1 MNESMTTD
9 DALLEVDDLSV
20 QFHLSRGSV
29 DAVNHLS
36 FKVRQGSAFGIVG
49 ESGSGKSVTALT
61 VMGLLA
67 SPPGRVESGRILY
80 RGEDLL
86 RKTRDEMREY
96 RGRNISMVYQDPMTA
111 LNPVLRIGFQ
121 IAETLM
127 VHEGLPRAEAEQKAV
142 DLMRATGIPEPEKRA
157 RGYPHQ
163 FSGGMRQRV
172 VIAMALA
179 NNPDLL
185 IADEPTT
192 ALDVITQA
200 QILALLKSLQKER
213 NMTVV
218 LITHDLGI
226 VAEFCDEVLVMYA
239 GHGMEIGTTR
249 DIFLDP
255 QHPYTKGLL
264 NSITRVEKNVG
275 RLQSIP
281 GEIPDLIHPPVGCR
295 FNPRCPYVFEKCRV
309 QEPPA
314 FPTPTGG
321 MSKCWLLETPR

>member
-1 MNESMTTD
+1 MSADSILSVE
-9 DALLEVDDLSV
+9 DLSV
-20 QFHLSRGSV
+20 QFHLARGSV

-36 FKVRQGSAFGIVG
+36 FSVPRGAAFGIVG

-61 VMGLLA
+61 IMGLLA
-67 SPPGRVESGRILY
+67 SPPGRVESGRIIFN
-80 RGEDLL
+80 GEDLL
-86 RKTRDEMREY
+86 KKDREQMREI
-96 RGRNISMVYQDPMTA
+96 RGRRISMVYQDPMTA

-121 IAETLM
+121 IAEALM
-127 VHEGLPRAEAEQKAV
+127 VHEGLSRSEAEQRAV

-157 RGYPHQ
+157 RGFPHQ

-179 NNPDLL
+179 NNPDVL

-200 QILALLKSLQKER
+200 QILDLLKSLQKQR
-213 NMTVV
+213 NMTVI

-226 VAEFCDEVLVMYA
+226 VAEFCDRVLVMYA
-239 GHGMEIGTTR
+239 GHGMENGTTR
-249 DIFLDP
+249 DIFISP

-264 NSITRVEKNVG
+264 NSITRVEKDVS

-295 FNPRCPYVFEKCRV
+295 FNPRCTFAFEKCRV
-309 QEPPA
+309 QEPPL
-314 FPTPTGG
+314 FHTKIGSD
-321 MSKCWLLETPR
+321 SKCWLAEGETVQ

>member
-1 MNESMTTD
+1 LTAET
-9 DALLEVDDLSV
+9 LLQVDDLSV
-20 QFHLSRGSV
+20 KFHLARGSV

-36 FKVRQGSAFGIVG
+36 FAVPNGSAFGIVG

-80 RGEDLL
+80 KGEDLL
-86 RKTRDEMREY
+86 QKTKEQMRQY
-96 RGRNISMVYQDPMTA
+96 RGKKISMIYQDPMTA

-121 IAETLM
+121 IAETLIA
-127 VHEGLPRAEAEQKAV
+127 HEGLPRKEAEQKAV
-142 DLMRATGIPEPEKRA
+142 ELMRATGIPEPEKRA

-200 QILALLKSLQKER
+200 QILALLKSIQKER

-226 VAEFCDEVLVMYA
+226 VSEFCDQVLVMYA

-249 DIFLDP
+249 DIFLKP

-264 NSITRVEKNVG
+264 NSITRIDSDVS

-281 GEIPDLIHPPVGCR
+281 GEIPDMIHPPQGCR
-295 FNPRCPYVFEKCRV
+295 FHPRCPYVFGKCLV
-309 QEPPA
+309 EEPPL
-314 FPTPTGG
+314 FPTGEG
-321 MSKCWLLETPR
+321 DMSKCWLAEPKR

>member
-1 MNESMTTD
+1 MAA
-9 DALLEVDDLSV
+9 DALLKVENLSV
-20 QFHLSRGSV
+20 QFHLARGSV
-29 DAVNHLS
+29 DAVNGLS
-36 FKVRQGSAFGIVG
+36 FNVSQGSAFGIVG

-61 VMGLLA
+61 IMGLLA

-86 RKTRDEMREY
+86 RKTKDEMREY
-96 RGRNISMVYQDPMTA
+96 RGKRISMVYQDPMTA

-127 VHEGLPRAEAEQKAV
+127 VHEGLPRAEAEKKAI

-213 NMTVV
+213 KMTII

-239 GHGMEIGTTR
+239 GHGMETGTTR
-249 DIFLDP
+249 EIFLNP

-264 NSITRVEKNVG
+264 NSITRVERNVS

-281 GEIPDLIHPPVGCR
+281 GEIPDLIHPPSGCR
-295 FNPRCPYVFEKCRV
+295 FNPRCPFVYERCRV
-309 QEPPA
+309 EEPPT
-314 FPTPTGG
+314 FPTKAGG
-321 MSKCWLLETPR
+321 TSKCWLLEGSGEQKV

>member
-1 MNESMTTD
+1 MTAET
-9 DALLEVDDLSV
+9 LLQVDDLSV
-20 QFHLSRGSV
+20 KFHLARGSV

-36 FKVRQGSAFGIVG
+36 FAVPNGSAFGIVG

-80 RGEDLL
+80 KGEDLL
-86 RKTRDEMREY
+86 AKTKEEMRQY
-96 RGRNISMVYQDPMTA
+96 RGKKISMIYQDPMTA

-121 IAETLM
+121 IAETLIA
-127 VHEGLPRAEAEQKAV
+127 HEGLSRKEAEQKAV
-142 DLMRATGIPEPEKRA
+142 ELMRATGIPEPEKRA

-200 QILALLKSLQKER
+200 QILALLKSIQKER

-226 VAEFCDEVLVMYA
+226 VSEFCDQVLVMYA

-249 DIFLDP
+249 DIFLKP

-264 NSITRVEKNVG
+264 NSITRVDSDVS

-281 GEIPDLIHPPVGCR
+281 GEIPDMIHPPQGCR
-295 FNPRCPYVFEKCRV
+295 FHPRCPYVFGKCLV
-309 QEPPA
+309 QEPPLFA
-314 FPTPTGG
+314 TSEGG
-321 MSKCWLLETPR
+321 MSKCWLAEPKR

>member
-1 MNESMTTD
+1 MSTET
-9 DALLEVDDLSV
+9 LLQVDDLSV
-20 QFHLSRGSV
+20 QFHLARGSV
-29 DAVNHLS
+29 DAVNHVS
-36 FKVRQGSAFGIVG
+36 FDVPNGCAFGVVG

-61 VMGLLA
+61 IMGLLA
-67 SPPGRVESGRILY
+67 SPPGRVESGRIMY

-86 RKTRDEMREY
+86 RKTSEQMRQY
-96 RGRNISMVYQDPMTA
+96 RGKRISMIYQDPMTA

-121 IAETLM
+121 IAETLV
-127 VHEGLPRAEAEQKAV
+127 VHEGLSRRAAEEKAV
-142 DLMRATGIPEPEKRA
+142 ELMRATGIPEPEKRA

-163 FSGGMRQRV
+163 FSGGMRQRA

-200 QILALLKSLQKER
+200 QILALLKSIQKDR
-213 NMTVV
+213 NMTVI

-226 VAEFCDEVLVMYA
+226 VAEFCDQVLVMYA
-239 GHGMEIGTTR
+239 GHCMETGTTR
-249 DIFLDP
+249 DIFLKP

-264 NSITRVEKNVG
+264 NSITRVDSDVN

-281 GEIPDLIHPPVGCR
+281 GEIPDMVHPPAGCR
-295 FNPRCPYVFEKCRV
+295 FHPRCPYVFERCMV
-309 QEPPA
+309 EEPPM
-314 FPTPTGG
+314 FRVNDGG
-321 MSKCWLLETPR
+321 MSKCWLAEPKG

>member
-1 MNESMTTD
+1 MTADT
-9 DALLEVDDLSV
+9 LLEVDDLSV
-20 QFHLSRGSV
+20 QFHLARGSV

-36 FKVRQGSAFGIVG
+36 FKVSQGSAFGIVG

-80 RGEDLL
+80 KGEDLL
-86 RKTRDEMREY
+86 KKTKNEMREY
-96 RGRNISMVYQDPMTA
+96 RGKKISMVYQDPMTA

-127 VHEGLPRAEAEQKAV
+127 VHEGLPRSEAEQRAI

-200 QILALLKSLQKER
+200 QILTLLKSLQKER

-239 GHGMEIGTTR
+239 GHGMETGTTR
-249 DIFLDP
+249 DIFLNP

-264 NSITRVEKNVG
+264 NSITRVERDVG

-281 GEIPDLIHPPVGCR
+281 GEIPDLIHPPRGCR
-295 FNPRCPYVFEKCRV
+295 FNPRCPYVFDRCRV
-309 QEPPA
+309 EEPPT
-314 FPTPTGG
+314 FPTAAGG
-321 MSKCWLLETPR
+321 RSKCWLLEGAR

>member
-1 MNESMTTD
+1 MNETMTTD
-9 DALLEVDDLSV
+9 DTLLEVDDLSV

-36 FKVRQGSAFGIVG
+36 FKVRRGSAFGIVG

-61 VMGLLA
+61 MMGLLA

-80 RGEDLL
+80 GGGGPAPQDEG
-86 RKTRDEMREY
+86 RDEGVPGEEY
-96 RGRNISMVYQDPMTA
+96 LD
-111 LNPVLRIGFQ
+111 
-121 IAETLM
+121 
-127 VHEGLPRAEAEQKAV
+127 GLPGPDDRPQSRAADRVPDRRDAHGARRSPRSVAEQKAV

-213 NMTVV
+213 NMTVI

-226 VAEFCDEVLVMYA
+226 VVEFCDEVLVMYA

-249 DIFLDP
+249 DIFLTPDAP
-255 QHPYTKGLL
+255 LHQGAAQLHNAGARRTWGGC
-264 NSITRVEKNVG
+264 SRS
-275 RLQSIP
+275 R
-281 GEIPDLIHPPVGCR
+281 EISW
-295 FNPRCPYVFEKCRV
+295 
-309 QEPPA
+309 
-314 FPTPTGG
+314 T
-321 MSKCWLLETPR
+321 